1 MRGNLPWV
9 AAALVVVAI
18 VGVLGWALYPAAPA
32 PAPALEWRIV
42 AVLEGGIPWEAF
54 TGGFGGEN
62 SPGFENL
69 YIMRHDSGYD
79 KNTDLST
86 YKNNAT
92 YWMTT
97 WNPSEGWVENVEYG
111 TRFDMVW
118 ATRVETPQMA
128 RVCRENLKVEYNLIG
143 DFVYLEN
150 STDAM
155 EVVFENQNYYG
166 TNGFLRV
173 NAIFDNSA
181 NGWIMRAG
189 ESWNFNVGLWLWT

>member
-32 PAPALEWRIV
+32 PAPA
-42 AVLEGGIPWEAF
+42 
-54 TGGFGGEN
+54 
-62 SPGFENL
+62 
-69 YIMRHDSGYD
+69 
-79 KNTDLST
+79 ST
-86 YKNNAT
+86 YENNAT
-92 YWMTT
+92 YWMAT
-97 WNPSEGWVENVEYG
+97 WTPGVGWAGTVEYQK
-111 TRFDMVW
+111 RFDMVW
-118 ATRVETPQMA
+118 ATRGETPQMA

-155 EVVFENQNYYG
+155 EVVFENENYYG

-173 NAIFDNSA
+173 NAIFDNGA

-189 ESWNFNVGLWLWT
+189 ESWSFNVGLWLWT